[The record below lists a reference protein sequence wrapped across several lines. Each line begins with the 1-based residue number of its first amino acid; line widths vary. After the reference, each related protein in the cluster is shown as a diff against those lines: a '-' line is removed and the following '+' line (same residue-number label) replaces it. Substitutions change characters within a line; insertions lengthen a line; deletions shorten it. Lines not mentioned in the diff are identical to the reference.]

1 MGSLDVTT
9 SGWEYAMPEAPVDA
23 AAPDDLLV
31 GLARGGDRAALEELF
46 RRHAGVAY
54 RVAYRLLGHEHDA
67 HDAVQD
73 GLLKAMTH
81 LDDFDGRSGF
91 RTWLLKI
98 VSNAALDA
106 GRRRRRRPT
115 VPLGDAEFGGIDPSI
130 EDDPTL
136 GLRRKD
142 LDAALRAALDRL
154 SPENRLT
161 FVLFAEGGCSYK
173 EIAAILE
180 KPDGTV
186 MSRIHYARQ
195 KLQTYLE
202 GVDGL

>member
-1 MGSLDVTT
+1 
-9 SGWEYAMPEAPVDA
+9 MPEAPVDA
-23 AAPDDLLV
+23 AAPDDVLV
-31 GLARGGDRAALEELF
+31 GLARAGDRAALEELF

-54 RVAYRLLGHEHDA
+54 NVAYRLLGHEHDA
-67 HDAVQD
+67 RDAVQD

-81 LDDFDGRSGF
+81 LDAFDGRSGF
-91 RTWLLKI
+91 RTWLLRI
-98 VSNAALDA
+98 VSNAALDS
-106 GRRRRRRPT
+106 GRRRRRRPA
-115 VPLGDAEFGGIDPSI
+115 VPLGDAETGGVEPAVD
-130 EDDPTL
+130 DDPTL

-142 LDAALRAALDRL
+142 LDRALRAALDRL

-173 EIAAILE
+173 EIASILG

-195 KLQTYLE
+195 KLQAYLE
-202 GVDGL
+202 GVEGL

>member
-1 MGSLDVTT
+1 MEPPDVST

-31 GLARGGDRAALEELF
+31 GLARGGDRAAMEELF

-67 HDAVQD
+67 QDAVQD

-106 GRRRRRRPT
+106 GRRRKRRPT
-115 VPLGDAEFGGIDPSI
+115 VPLGDPEFGGIDPSI
-130 EDDPTL
+130 DDDPTL

-154 SPENRLT
+154 SPENRMT
-161 FVLFAEGGCSYK
+161 FVLFAEAGCSYK

-202 GVDGL
+202 GVEGL